1 MFDSWPR
8 DFMILMLFGYYRA
21 LGVGLFCVELRR
33 ASRDHNGLGCDLDGS
48 CLIRDSNESLDSG
61 LVLVVDPD
69 NIYNLVILFGVL
81 ILSCYYYF

>member
-8 DFMILMLFGYYRA
+8 DFVILKLFGYCRA
-21 LGVGLFCVELRR
+21 LGVGSFCVELRR

>member
-1 MFDSWPR
+1 MP
-8 DFMILMLFGYYRA
+8 
-21 LGVGLFCVELRR
+21 LGSVYFCVELRR

-69 NIYNLVILFGVL
+69 NMYYLVILFGVL
-81 ILSCYYYF
+81 IFSCYYYC